1 MHKLLPMFWI
11 FCSDV
16 IAEPRTSLPFLGTF
30 YQDNGSIYNSIIFY
44 NSFTIRLRPLS
55 LRTKYLRMA
64 VTLKFFDIKNI
75 ITIIICHPQLEFAM
89 LVPV

>member
-1 MHKLLPMFWI
+1 MFWI

-16 IAEPRTSLPFLGTF
+16 IAEP
-30 YQDNGSIYNSIIFY
+30 INSIIFY